1 MDARAGND
9 RIAEQAE
16 RLQFVS
22 RVPML
27 CECSDRFCRTIVMI
41 SLPDYHEIR
50 RDSDSF
56 ITAPGHEAE
65 GAKLEREGPGYAI
78 RRTGRNRDEGNGDRR
93 SA

>member
-1 MDARAGND
+1 MDARVGND

-27 CECSDRFCRTIVMI
+27 CECSDPHCRAIVMI

-56 ITAPGHEAE
+56 ITAPRHEVRGAE
-65 GAKLEREGPGYAI
+65 LEREGPDYTI
-78 RRTGRNRDEGNGDRR
+78 RRASRSLDEESGDRR